1 MLINLQQ
8 KTFSGFAWSFLE
20 NISLQG
26 LGFIQGIIMARLLLP
41 SDYGLIAMI
50 SIFFSISYCFIDS
63 GFTIALIRKKNR
75 SNIDYSTVY
84 ITNIFLSFVFA
95 SILCICS
102 PFIANFYQEPILNK
116 IICVNALLMFV
127 GSFISV
133 QSTRLTI
140 NLEFKQKSI
149 INIIT
154 TISTGILSIILA
166 YFGYG
171 VWALIYP
178 NFLSILIRALLFW
191 HYQHWFPGVRFSY
204 KSCKYF
210 FSFGSKLLISNLLNI
225 LYNNIYPVIIG
236 KRFSATDLGYYTRAE
251 GYAALPST
259 TVTGMLSRVTFPVLC
274 EIQDETNRLEQA
286 YRRLLRV
293 SAFVVFPC
301 MIGLAILARP
311 LIITMITEKWENSI
325 IYLQLLCFSLMWY
338 PIHAINLNLLQV
350 KGRSD
355 LFLRLEV
362 IKKIIGICILCIS
375 IPLGLIYM
383 CIGRIFS
390 SIICLAVNTYYT
402 GKLINVGFLIQM
414 KDLLPTLFY
423 SFSMG
428 IIIWICTQFISSL
441 YLQII
446 IGILVGVIYY
456 ITISWI
462 NKSSELDYII
472 ILLKQNI
479 FKRYAQ

>member
-1 MLINLQQ
+1 MFNNLRQ
-8 KTFSGFAWSFLE
+8 KTFSGFIWSFCE
-20 NISLQG
+20 TIFLQG

-63 GFTIALIRKKNR
+63 GFSIALIRKKNR

-84 ITNIFLSFVFA
+84 VTNIFLSFIFA
-95 SILCICS
+95 STLCICS
-102 PFIANFYQEPILNK
+102 PLIANFYHEPILSK
-116 IICVNALLMFV
+116 ITCINALLMFV

-133 QSTRLTI
+133 QSTRLSI
-140 NLEFKQKSI
+140 NLKFKTKSI
-149 INIIT
+149 INIKT
-154 TISTGILSIILA
+154 TILTGIFSIILA
-166 YFGYG
+166 YLGYG

-178 NFLSILIRALLFW
+178 NFLSIFIRAILFW
-191 HYQHWFPGVRFSY
+191 HYQHWFPGFKFSF
-204 KSCKYF
+204 KTCKYF
-210 FSFGSKLLISNLLNI
+210 FSFGSKLLISGLLNT
-225 LYNNIYPVIIG
+225 LYNNIYPIVIG
-236 KRFSATDLGYYTRAE
+236 KKFSATDLGYYSRAD

-259 TVTGMLSRVTFPVLC
+259 TITGMLSRVTFPVLC
-274 EIQDETNRLEQA
+274 EIQDNEERLEQA

-293 SAFVVFPC
+293 SAYVVFPC
-301 MIGLAILARP
+301 MVGLAALARP
-311 LIITMITEKWENSI
+311 LVITIITEKWENSI

-362 IKKIIGICILCIS
+362 IKKIIGIGILCIS

-390 SIICLAVNTYYT
+390 SIICLTVNTYYT
-402 GKLINVGFLIQM
+402 GKLIHVGFFMQM
-414 KDLLPTLFY
+414 KDLFPTLFY

-428 IIIWICTQFISSL
+428 IIVWICNQFISSL

-446 IGILVGVIYY
+446 VGALVGITYY
-456 ITISWI
+456 ITISWM

-472 ILLKQNI
+472 LLLKQNV
-479 FKRYAQ
+479 FKKHA